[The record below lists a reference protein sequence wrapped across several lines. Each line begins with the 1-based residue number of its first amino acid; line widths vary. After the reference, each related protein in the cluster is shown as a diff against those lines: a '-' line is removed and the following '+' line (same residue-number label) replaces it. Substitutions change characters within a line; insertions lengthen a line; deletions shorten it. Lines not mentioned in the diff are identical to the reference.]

1 MAQLYK
7 MTLYLCDL
15 EDSLTIKEI
24 EELIKYRALNGIATN
39 VVCKFTDE
47 KIGKNIEWDED
58 IELNRCN
65 CPVSVWESYFKN
77 DEGDNK
83 NDKN

>member
-15 EDSLTIKEI
+15 EDNLTIKEI
-24 EELIKYRALNGIATN
+24 EELIKYRALNGISTN
-39 VVCKFTDE
+39 VICKFTDE

-58 IELNRCN
+58 IELNKCN
-65 CPVSVWESYFKN
+65 CPVPVWESYFKN
-77 DEGDNK
+77 NEGDNK